1 LVHGEKRQALK
12 KWEVADETLSTVQ
25 GIGGVFLDSNDASA
39 LAHWYQRHLG
49 IDFSEHP
56 EGSSFYVVFQTGDPV
71 TGEIR
76 NNPVFAIN
84 QTGARLAPAPERGL
98 TINLRVSDLDQIL
111 ARLETEDVEVEEE
124 RIAWEGGK
132 HGWIHDLD
140 GNRIELYEEL
150 ELPPKSPYRNG

>member
-1 LVHGEKRQALK
+1 M
-12 KWEVADETLSTVQ
+12 ADEGLKTVQ

-56 EGSSFYVVFQTGDPV
+56 EEGSFYVVFQTGDPE

-84 QTGARLAPAPERGL
+84 QTEARLAPAPERGL
-98 TINLRVSDLDQIL
+98 TVNLRVSDLDQIL
-111 ARLETEDVEVEEE
+111 ARLETEDVVVEEE

-132 HGWIHDLD
+132 HGWIRDLD

-150 ELPPKSPYRNG
+150 ELPPDSPYRSG